1 MTNDER
7 IQDTLEHCRKI
18 AEKNRLL
25 ENLVEWEL
33 LTMDDTSL
41 QEFFVNNMT
50 NFYKDNP
57 KALGDM
63 LEYMKECT
71 DPDTVFYWDIEKKD
85 EQG

>member
-1 MTNDER
+1 MTKEETILD
-7 IQDTLEHCRKI
+7 
-18 AEKNRLL
+18 
-25 ENLVEWEL
+25 LVEWEL

-63 LEYMKECT
+63 LQYKKECT

-85 EQG
+85 EQDNEDV